1 MFIILVAFNIPGIRH
16 PIPSILYARH
26 LACIYITPM
35 RQSPLSLPLV
45 LVTLGA
51 GLLACQQPESREGP
65 PDRLLG
71 VRPPATAV
79 DFPLPPELIPAG
91 EALERGLA
99 WRATLELAPILADHT
114 TRSDE
119 AVLLAAQAA
128 DAWGGSSE
136 VMDLLTGYQFDT
148 DALQAEARLL
158 LIRAELEDG
167 EPERALILAQTTV
180 RNADPGSRQHAVALV
195 QQGLAHQ
202 ALGNDRSAADA
213 FERAAPAWGAT
224 GDWLLLRAATLTA
237 ESDARQTLLDRIN
250 HPLAR
255 QRGGL
260 INARALLRHGD
271 SAQATS
277 AYLDAGWP
285 AMASAISL
293 RLAADSAD
301 SAAAKRALIE
311 FVQHQ
316 PQHVEFSFAVELI
329 TAFRPLP
336 AEEELIIAR
345 LAYARRLYAAAQ
357 AAYKR
362 ALAGGLGND
371 RDRFHYGKS
380 LASLRFFRPAARAFA
395 RVQGTPNLTA
405 QARFE
410 EAMVRLQGRLGGTR
424 KRLRALEREFPDQ
437 PAAMEATLLLAD
449 LASDA
454 RNEREAR
461 RILLSGVTRA
471 PQVHLA
477 ALARY
482 RAALI
487 AIGFNEVTAA
497 AAELDTLVLR
507 YPEAR
512 VLPAALYWSGRA
524 WSRLGDEDAAQV
536 RWRVSL
542 SRDGTGYYA
551 GLSRSRLNVAA
562 PIVPDGPEV
571 LARANIDS
579 AIGRMEVLRELGLH
593 AEVRLEEA
601 GLIRQAGDTVD
612 RLLETAVAFR
622 RHGEPA
628 QALRLATRALA
639 LGAERNQTL
648 LTLLYPVLRPEAL
661 LNLAQERHLDP
672 ALIAGLI
679 RQESNFDP
687 SATSRA
693 GARGLMQILPG
704 TGSHIARRERYPLWD
719 PVLLYQP
726 DVSLEMG
733 TIHLANLINSY
744 GHPNYVLAAY
754 NAGGSRVRRWRRR
767 AGVEDPELFVERI
780 PYRET
785 RDYVKIVQTNRDVY
799 AVLYGW

>member
-1 MFIILVAFNIPGIRH
+1 MR
-16 PIPSILYARH
+16 PSPPPLTL
-26 LACIYITPM
+26 LA
-35 RQSPLSLPLV
+35 
-45 LVTLGA
+45 LGA
-51 GLLACQQPESREGP
+51 GLLACQPPEPTEGP
-65 PDRLLG
+65 PDWLAG
-71 VRPPATAV
+71 GRPPSVTI
-79 DFPLPPELIPAG
+79 DFPLPPELVPAG

-114 TRSDE
+114 ARSDE
-119 AVLLAAQAA
+119 AVLLAARAA
-128 DAWGGSSE
+128 DAWGGAAE
-136 VMDLLTGYQFDT
+136 VIELLTGYDFDNET
-148 DALQAEARLL
+148 LQAEARLL
-158 LIRAELEDG
+158 LVRAELEDG

-180 RNADPGSRQHAVALV
+180 RDADPGSRQHAVALV
-195 QQGLAHQ
+195 HQGLAYQ

-213 FERAAPAWGAT
+213 FEEAAPAWGST
-224 GDWLLLRAATLTA
+224 GDWLLLRAATLTSN
-237 ESDARQTLLDRIN
+237 SDARQTLLAKIN
-250 HPLAR
+250 NPLAR

-260 INARALLRHGD
+260 INARALLRGGD

-277 AYLDAGWP
+277 AYRDAGWP

-293 RLAADSAD
+293 KSAADSAD
-301 SAAAKRALIE
+301 SAAAKQALIE
-311 FVQHQ
+311 FIQRQ

-336 AEEELIIAR
+336 AEEELLIAR

-362 ALAGGLGND
+362 ALEGGLGND

-395 RVQGTPNLTA
+395 RVQGPPTLTA

-410 EAMVRLQGRLGGTR
+410 EAMARLQGRLGGTK
-424 KRLRALEREFPDQ
+424 KRLRALERDSPQE

-461 RILLSGVTRA
+461 RIILAGLRRA
-471 PQVHLA
+471 PDAPLA

-497 AAELDTLVLR
+497 AAELDTLVFR

-536 RWRVSL
+536 RWRASL
-542 SRDGTGYYA
+542 RHDDTGYYA
-551 GLSRSRLNVAA
+551 GLSRSRLKVSA
-562 PIVPDGPEV
+562 PRIPDGPAV
-571 LARANIDS
+571 ITRASIDS
-579 AIGRMEVLRELGLH
+579 AMGRVELLRELGLY
-593 AEVRLEEA
+593 AEARLEEA
-601 GLIRQAGDTVD
+601 ELIRQARDTVG

-648 LTLLYPVLRPEAL
+648 LTLLYPVLRPDAL
-661 LNLAQERHLDP
+661 LNLAQERDLDP

-719 PVLLYQP
+719 PVLLYEP

-733 TIHLANLINSY
+733 TTHLANLINSY

-754 NAGGSRVRRWRRR
+754 NAGGTRVRRWRRR
-767 AGVEDPELFVERI
+767 AGAEDPELFVERI

-799 AVLYGW
+799 AGLYGW